1 VSPSPRFWNR
11 IAGRYAKQPIADEA
25 SYQKKLES
33 TRRRLRADMELLE
46 IGCGTGGTA
55 IRHAPYVKHI
65 HAVDISSRMLALARK
80 NARAA
85 GVENVRFEEGAVE
98 SMDLPS
104 ENFDMVLA
112 LSILHL
118 LEDRDTVLWKV
129 YRCLRPGG
137 LLISST
143 VCLGDFMK
151 LFKFIGPLGRTLGIF
166 PMVKV
171 FTQAEL
177 ETSIT
182 DTGLSIEENWRPAR
196 NKAVFIVARKHG

>member
-1 VSPSPRFWNR
+1 MSPSPRFWNR

-25 SYQKKLES
+25 AYQKKLDS
-33 TRRRLRADMELLE
+33 TQRRLSPDMELLE
-46 IGCGTGGTA
+46 VGCGTGGTA
-55 IRHAPYVKHI
+55 IHHAPYVKHI
-65 HAVDISSRMLALARK
+65 RAVDISSRMLALARE

-85 GVENVRFEEGAVE
+85 GVDNVSLEEGAVE
-98 SMDLPS
+98 TMDLPDES
-104 ENFDMVLA
+104 FDVVLA

-118 LEDRDTVLWKV
+118 LEDRDAALQKL
-129 YRCLRPGG
+129 YRCLKPGG

-177 ETSIT
+177 EASIT
-182 DTGLSIEENWRPAR
+182 DTGLSIEENWRPAK
-196 NKAVFIVARKHG
+196 NKAVFIVARKRG